1 MITPCR
7 AAVLG
12 HPIAHSLSPAL
23 HRAAYEWAGL
33 NWRYDACDVTED
45 SLADFV
51 AACGPEWAGLSLTM
65 PLKRAI
71 IPLLD
76 EVSPL
81 AASVDAVNTVVFRD
95 GIALGDNTDIP
106 GMVSAISAVQ
116 RSPLSTACILGGGA
130 TARSALV
137 AIARL
142 GAREVAV
149 FVRRPEAG
157 ESMQAL
163 AAWLGVSLT
172 VEPWVRAAEGLLA
185 DLVVSTVPA
194 GAADGLVGSVP
205 WEPGV
210 LLDVVYAGWPTALA
224 RSWLDHGGP
233 VASGLD
239 LLVEQAALQFTL
251 MTGQPAPLEVM
262 RAAGTL
268 GGMGRLGTDAS
279 G

>member
-142 GAREVAV
+142 GAREVVLGDELQHLPLRDRRGSLGEDAQH
-149 FVRRPEAG
+149 FERAILHHHLEGAGDQEMAQFMKEHHQGDDEQEGGNAQRRPRHQPTDEIHQ
-157 ESMQAL
+157 M
-163 AAWLGVSLT
+163 
-172 VEPWVRAAEGLLA
+172 RH
-185 DLVVSTVPA
+185 VP
-194 GAADGLVGSVP
+194 
-205 WEPGV
+205 
-210 LLDVVYAGWPTALA
+210 
-224 RSWLDHGGP
+224 
-233 VASGLD
+233 
-239 LLVEQAALQFTL
+239 TL
-251 MTGQPAPLEVM
+251 
-262 RAAGTL
+262 
-268 GGMGRLGTDAS
+268 
-279 G
+279 

>member
-1 MITPCR
+1 MTSQFR

-12 HPIAHSLSPAL
+12 HPIAHSLSPTL
-23 HRAAYEWAGL
+23 HRAAYESTGL
-33 NWRYDACDVTED
+33 GWRYEACDVTEEG
-45 SLADFV
+45 LADFV
-51 AACGPEWAGLSLTM
+51 ASCGPEWAGLSLTM

-76 EVSPL
+76 DVSAL
-81 AASVDAVNTVVFRD
+81 ATSVDAVNTVVFRD
-95 GIALGDNTDIP
+95 GRAFGENTDVP

-116 RSPLSTACILGGGA
+116 RVPIGSASILGGGA
-130 TARSALV
+130 TARSSLAAV
-137 AIARL
+137 ARL
-142 GAREVAV
+142 GAREVSV

-157 ESMQAL
+157 ESMKGL
-163 AAWLGVSLT
+163 ATSLGVSLA

-185 DLVVSTVPA
+185 DLVVSTVPV
-194 GAADGLVGSVP
+194 GAADGLAGSVP

-251 MTGQPAPLEVM
+251 MTGRPAPLEVM
-262 RAAGTL
+262 RAAGVAAA
-268 GGMGRLGTDAS
+268 G
-279 G
+279 